1 MTSDAR
7 SRTAKTPNQAAHS
20 AQLSARY
27 RNFLVPLLALGAMG
41 GFNALLVARSGAG
54 DAGWWPV
61 AWLATVFLGVFFSA
75 AFMAMAGRRKLP
87 VAYGI
92 AVGTL
97 VGLGLTA
104 CGLLQ
109 AHLHAPWGATLP
121 AWLAWFSSPQ
131 ARAWLGSPWA
141 PLLPYAAGLAWHGA
155 ALLVFNRRTSPE
167 NRG

>member
-1 MTSDAR
+1 MTCDAR
-7 SRTAKTPNQAAHS
+7 HPTPDTTSPTAYS

-27 RNFLVPLLALGAMG
+27 RNFLVTLLTLCVVG
-41 GFNALLVARSGAG
+41 GFNALLVARSGTG

-92 AVGTL
+92 ALGAA

-104 CGLLQ
+104 YGVLV
-109 AHLHAPWGATLP
+109 ASLHAPWGVAMP
-121 AWLAWFSSPQ
+121 DWLRGAQ
-131 ARAWLGSPWA
+131 ARALLGSPWA
-141 PLLPYAAGLAWHGA
+141 PLLPYGAGLALHGA
-155 ALLVFNRRTSPE
+155 AMLVFNRRTSPG